1 MSIPSWGFFSSLV
14 LYSRVRK
21 AALVG
26 IGIVALLALGH
37 SYNGLV
43 HLDQAVWVQW
53 GQVENAYQRRTD
65 LVPNLVDTAKGAA
78 AFEKDIFA
86 KVAEARANV
95 ARISG
100 ERGQQVLSD
109 PEAFKRAQQ
118 AQDELSSTLS
128 RLMAV
133 SERYPDLKASTRFRD
148 LQMQLEGTENRI
160 TVERTRFSDAAQAFD
175 AKRVSFPTLVVAS
188 FFGRRFCD
196 KPYFQ
201 AQASSNIAP
210 KMKF

>member
-1 MSIPSWGFFSSLV
+1 M
-14 LYSRVRK
+14 RK

-26 IGIVALLALGH
+26 IGIAALLALGH

-43 HLDQAVWVQW
+43 HLDQAVWAQW
-53 GQVENAYQRRTD
+53 GQVANAYQRRTD
-65 LVPNLVDTAKGAA
+65 LVPNLVDAVKGAA
-78 AFEKDIFA
+78 AFEKDTFAQVADARA
-86 KVAEARANV
+86 KVAQS
-95 ARISG
+95 SG
-100 ERGQQVLSD
+100 ERRQQVLSD

-160 TVERTRFSDAAQAFD
+160 TVERMRFSDAAQAFD
-175 AKRVSFPTLVVAS
+175 ATRASFPTLVVAS
-188 FFGRRFCD
+188 FFGRRFCE

-201 AQASSNIAP
+201 VQASSNIAP